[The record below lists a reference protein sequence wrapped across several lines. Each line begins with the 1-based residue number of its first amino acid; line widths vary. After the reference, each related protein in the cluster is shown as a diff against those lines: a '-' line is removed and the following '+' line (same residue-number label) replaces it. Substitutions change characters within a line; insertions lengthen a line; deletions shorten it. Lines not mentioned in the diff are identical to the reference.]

1 MPSTDRVVPGVRNFV
16 EQKSNR
22 LSADRGTDRDAGDVN
37 LAERHLADAK
47 KDQPG
52 IAAAAAETLLGFE
65 APAGG
70 AVHLIEYVRVP
81 NQATREAMYDV
92 LLGPDSPL
100 TAVKFG
106 DLPWMTRQQWAAQ
119 RGLPATAH

>member
-1 MPSTDRVVPGVRNFV
+1 M
-16 EQKSNR
+16 
-22 LSADRGTDRDAGDVN
+22 
-37 LAERHLADAK
+37 

-52 IAAAAAETLLGFE
+52 IAAAAAETMPGFE

-81 NQATREAMYDV
+81 NEATREAMYDV

-106 DLPWMTRQQWAAQ
+106 DLPWMTRAQWAARRGVAAAPPRSPPPRGSGQ
-119 RGLPATAH
+119 R